1 VEIICK
7 QNLLKLGNKQSKI
20 GINLKYFS
28 IFAIKIKCGL
38 MKILLQFGKNVKQI
52 K

>member
-1 VEIICK
+1 MTLALVAQAENTKTAVEIICK

-28 IFAIKIKCGL
+28 ILPLKS
-38 MKILLQFGKNVKQI
+38 NVV
-52 K
+52 